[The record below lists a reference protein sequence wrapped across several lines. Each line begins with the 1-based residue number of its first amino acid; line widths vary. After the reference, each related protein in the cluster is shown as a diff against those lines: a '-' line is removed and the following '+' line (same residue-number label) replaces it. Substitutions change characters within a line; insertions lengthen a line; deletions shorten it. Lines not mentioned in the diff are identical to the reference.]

1 MGRSLKIETSFLIEA
16 CFLWKWINILKI
28 NTKTNSKRL
37 LIKNSN
43 QL

>member
-1 MGRSLKIETSFLIEA
+1 LNRGMFFVGQ
-16 CFLWKWINILKI
+16 WINILKI

>member
-1 MGRSLKIETSFLIEA
+1 MPEEFQGMF
-16 CFLWKWINILKI
+16 FVGLWKLLFQKSIQ
-28 NTKTNSKRL
+28 TKSKRL

>member
-1 MGRSLKIETSFLIEA
+1 
-16 CFLWKWINILKI
+16 LWEEVTIILKSI
-28 NTKTNSKRL
+28 QKKKSKRL